1 LLSDLHEGIF
11 SELSGSWAAMKIDPY
26 RRNLQRA
33 FVDILAA
40 RLTPAAAAMGA
51 APAVKDD
58 TRAAFRA
65 ELKVILDFLAKRD
78 VAEIADTVTK
88 NHLADLRDQ
97 ISQIL
102 EPKK

>member
-1 LLSDLHEGIF
+1 MQSI
-11 SELSGSWAAMKIDPY
+11 KIDPY

-33 FVDILAA
+33 FVDILGA
-40 RLTPAAAAMGA
+40 RLTPASAGGASTAGA

-65 ELKVILDFLAKRD
+65 ELMAIQVVLGEKSFN
-78 VAEIADTVTK
+78 VADPTTK
-88 NHLADLRDQ
+88 NHLIDLNAQ

-102 EPKK
+102 DPRK